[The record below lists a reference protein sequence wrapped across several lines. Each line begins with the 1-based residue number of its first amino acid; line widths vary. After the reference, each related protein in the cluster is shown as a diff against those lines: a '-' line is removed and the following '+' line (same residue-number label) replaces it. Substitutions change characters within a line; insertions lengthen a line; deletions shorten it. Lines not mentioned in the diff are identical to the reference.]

1 LSAPAWFHRLAQ
13 VLRTTAQGLTLW
25 LPGTVLATLVALL
38 VTAWLWTG
46 SANSLAGLLTLA
58 RPFVPTLAQLSWTT
72 PGATVRSGGP
82 LGDLSWQ
89 HNGMAIQARQAQVQW
104 QWLAHDPANTSAR
117 NAPTQSSRLRLTLKA
132 EAVHITDHSPARTTP
147 LAPPTDLALP
157 WPFDSWAAPV
167 ELVFDIGTLTNDGAQ
182 ALVVHQ
188 LNGQHVYNPA
198 ATDWPHHL
206 TLHAQVQ
213 RGDATTGSASYTLE
227 ARAQAHAPLAIEATL
242 SGDISGAMPVST
254 ASTGRI
260 LSPGTRPSSSGQS
273 KSPRTTSAS
282 AANAAA
288 HPPTHTWQ
296 GQLTAKV
303 TGHLA
308 TRQAQ
313 LNAQATLTSQT
324 TPGQPTPS
332 AQLKAT
338 LAPWAPQPVSSL
350 HAQLAE
356 MNLAALWPTLP
367 QTRLSGR
374 AQATPGKADVWAVD
388 VALTNTASGPLDQ
401 QRLPVTAL
409 NTTGQVHTG
418 AAATAITIQV
428 DTLTAQVAGGQVV
441 GRGHWAT
448 HAWSGELT
456 GNGLYAPALHSALPP
471 TNLQGSLRAA
481 PDTARS
487 TPPSAS
493 LINMQLSAT
502 PVATAPAEAK
512 AGRAGTNTQTGKTDD
527 SKQSI
532 QIKRQAHFSS
542 EFSWNGQ
549 QLDIRALDLRSDGGQ
564 LSAQGLV
571 QRQPMSISGHAQ
583 LTAPGLQASAKGQL
597 APDTGSGSLTANL
610 LQATP
615 FAQWL
620 ARLPVWPTTWPAPQ
634 INGAASLYA
643 NWQGGWQTGLRV
655 DATTTANQLSGV
667 LPVSPSSP
675 TTAAGKADAT
685 APAHTATGT
694 PWAARNLSWTLTG
707 SPANWQSALTG
718 QMHWAQWATNLDTTA
733 IGALTPTDAAV
744 SATAGRPA
752 LWAAGQARIHT
763 LNMTLSRG
771 AGTASE
777 ALNTPT
783 RLPANTTAPAATTL
797 QLTLPAAAS
806 LNWDASG
813 WSLDAG
819 ALQAHTNAPQP
830 AGNPPTRLRWDR
842 TTWAAAQLSGSG
854 ELTGMTLPLVR
865 TLAQLAGT
873 TAAGTELL
881 PGWTGNLTVGGPWQL
896 RWPGNPSAPA
906 QLAASLSRQS
916 GDLQAPTSQTERAA
930 QQTLGV
936 RTASLTLKA
945 DAQHVSA
952 EANWDSQW
960 AGEARAQLALAHP
973 TRNDWAL
980 PSGHSALS
988 GQLTARLPQAGVWSK
1003 LAPPGWRV
1011 TGSLALDATLGGT
1024 LAQPTWQGKLAA
1036 RQLSARS
1043 AVEGLE
1049 YSQGELDATLSDN
1062 RMDIT
1067 RFSIQGAG
1075 GKDRGG
1081 SLALTGYATW
1091 APPPAT
1097 PTVSLQAKA
1106 DRLNVSARAD
1116 RRLTVSG
1123 TVATSLADHTLTLRG
1138 QLKADQAQFTL
1149 PDETAPTLGPDVIVR
1164 LNRASVPPPPV
1175 VGLRTD
1181 VAVDI
1186 DLGPAFDVRG
1196 QGLQAQ
1202 LTGQL
1207 HVSSPPASDA
1217 FRVTGEVRAAQGS
1230 YKAYGQ
1236 LLRIEEG
1243 VLRFSGPYDDPTLA
1257 ILALRGSS
1265 TPTRTS
1271 LNSDTQ
1277 KVGVKVTGS
1286 ARSPHLQLYAE
1297 PELPDSEKLAWL
1309 VLGRPASG
1317 AGAEAAA
1324 MQQAAMALLG
1334 SQIRGME
1341 GGLAH
1346 ALGLDDISVAQ
1357 QPTTGGGTGTTETGA
1372 AVTLGKRLSSRLYVA
1387 YEHSLNGANG
1397 ALNLFYDVSRRL
1409 TVRAQV
1415 GGTNALDLIFTL
1427 PYD

>member
-46 SANSLAGLLTLA
+46 SANSLAGLLTMA

-147 LAPPTDLALP
+147 LAPPADLALP

-167 ELVFDIGTLTNDGAQ
+167 ELVFDIGTLTHDGAQ

-213 RGDATTGSASYTLE
+213 RGDATTGSARYTLE
-227 ARAQAHAPLAIEATL
+227 ARAQAHAPLSVEATL
-242 SGDISGAMPVST
+242 RGDISGALPT
-254 ASTGRI
+254 H
-260 LSPGTRPSSSGQS
+260 
-273 KSPRTTSAS
+273 TTKP
-282 AANAAA
+282 AARQPA
-288 HPPTHTWQ
+288 HTWQ
-296 GQLTAKV
+296 GQLTANV

-308 TRQAQ
+308 TPQAQ
-313 LNAQATLTSQT
+313 LNAHATLTSQAS
-324 TPGQPTPS
+324 PGQPAPS
-332 AQLKAT
+332 AQLQAT

-356 MNLAALWPTLP
+356 LNLAALWPTLP

-374 AQATPGKADVWAVD
+374 AQATPGKADTWAVD
-388 VALTNTASGPLDQ
+388 IALTNSASGPLDQ

-418 AAATAITIQV
+418 AAATATTIQV
-428 DTLTAQVAGGQVV
+428 DTLTAQVAGGQLV

-448 HAWSGELT
+448 HDWAGELT
-456 GNGLYAPALHSALPP
+456 ANGLYAPALHSTLPP
-471 TNLQGSLRAA
+471 TSLQGSLRAA

-487 TPPSAS
+487 TQSPAS
-493 LINMQLSAT
+493 LINLQLTAT

-512 AGRAGTNTQTGKTDD
+512 AGKAETGMQTGKNND
-527 SKQSI
+527 SKQSK
-532 QIKRQAHFSS
+532 QIKRQAQFSS
-542 EFSWNGQ
+542 EFSWNEQ
-549 QLDIRALDLRSDGGQ
+549 QLDIRTLDLRSDGGQ
-564 LSAQGLV
+564 LSAQGVV
-571 QRQPMSISGHAQ
+571 QRQPMSISGQAQ

-610 LQATP
+610 MQAAP

-620 ARLPVWPTTWPAPQ
+620 ARLPVWPTNWLAPQ
-634 INGAASLYA
+634 INGAASLNA
-643 NWQGGWQTGLRV
+643 NWQGGWQSGLRV
-655 DATTTANQLSGV
+655 DATTAASQLSGM
-667 LPVSPSSP
+667 LPTSATS
-675 TTAAGKADAT
+675 AAGKADAT
-685 APAHTATGT
+685 AHALTATGT
-694 PWAARNLSWTLTG
+694 PWAARNLTWTLTG

-718 QMHWAQWATNLDTTA
+718 QMHWAQWAANLDTTA
-733 IGALTPTDAAV
+733 SGALTPANAAV
-744 SATAGRPA
+744 SATASRPA

-763 LNMTLSRG
+763 LNMTLTRESG
-771 AGTASE
+771 MASE
-777 ALNTPT
+777 APNTPT
-783 RLPANTTAPAATTL
+783 RQPANTTSTAAATPTL
-797 QLTLPAAAS
+797 QLTLPAATS

-813 WSLDAG
+813 LSLDAG
-819 ALQAHTNAPQP
+819 ALQAQTNAPQP
-830 AGNPPTRLRWDR
+830 AGNLPTRLSWDR

-854 ELTGMTLPLVR
+854 ELTGVTLPLVR
-865 TLAQLAGT
+865 TLVQLAGT
-873 TAAGTELL
+873 AVPGTELL

-896 RWPGNPSAPA
+896 RWPGNPIAPA
-906 QLAASLSRQS
+906 QLATSLSRQS
-916 GDLQAPTSQTERAA
+916 GDLQAPTSQPTHAA

-936 RTASLTLKA
+936 RTASLTLTA

-960 AGEARAQLALAHP
+960 AGQAHAHLALAHP

-1011 TGSLALDATLGGT
+1011 TGNLSLDATLGGT
-1024 LAQPTWQGKLAA
+1024 LAEPTWQGNLAA

-1067 RFSIQGAG
+1067 RFTIQGAG
-1075 GKDRGG
+1075 GKERGG
-1081 SLALTGYATW
+1081 SLTLTGHATW

-1207 HVSSPPASDA
+1207 RVSSPPGSDA
-1217 FRVTGEVRAAQGS
+1217 FSVTGEVRAAQGS

-1257 ILALRGSS
+1257 ILALRGSN

-1357 QPTTGGGTGTTETGA
+1357 QPATSGSTGTTETGA